1 MKRFS
6 CTEGG
11 GLQAPS
17 DSTARQRTEPASK
30 PVVVSQWD
38 EVVVFSGFS
47 CGSRLSWNPSSFL
60 TFYECESPVGIA
72 STGTG

>member
-17 DSTARQRTEPASK
+17 DSTARQWTELASK

-47 CGSRLSWNPSSFL
+47 CGSRLS
-60 TFYECESPVGIA
+60 
-72 STGTG
+72 